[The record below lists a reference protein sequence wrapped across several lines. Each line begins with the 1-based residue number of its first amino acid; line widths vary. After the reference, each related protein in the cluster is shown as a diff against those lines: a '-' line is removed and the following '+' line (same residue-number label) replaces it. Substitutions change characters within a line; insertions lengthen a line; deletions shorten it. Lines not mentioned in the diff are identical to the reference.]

1 MIQDIYPHKLI
12 NHYDPSKTAKPESF
26 VLNFAGA
33 RRDAV
38 LLRMLDT
45 TSFTFPTFQEVQAQ
59 GNIPVETSHLI
70 YLFTVD
76 EDDYFL
82 LPEVELSL
90 PGYTRA
96 TLHDLRES
104 LVGPKWRQFINS
116 TALQLSNWYHQN
128 RFCGSCGSRT
138 KLGKIE
144 RAIRCPECGR
154 IIYPRIV
161 PAVIVGITHGDEI
174 ILTKYARGFAHY
186 ALVAG
191 FTEIGETLEETV
203 QREVMEEVGLK
214 VKNIR
219 YYKSQPW
226 GIVDDILM
234 GFFCDVDGDPTI
246 TMDQSELK
254 LASWFKREEIV
265 LQPDDFSLTNEMMC
279 LFKNGKEPRA

>member
-104 LVGPKWRQFINS
+104 LAGPKWRQFINS

-161 PAVIVGITHGDEI
+161 PAVIVGITHEMRSSSRSMRAASR
-174 ILTKYARGFAHY
+174 TTRSSP
-186 ALVAG
+186 ALRRSG
-191 FTEIGETLEETV
+191 RPSRKPCSG
-203 QREVMEEVGLK
+203 R
-214 VKNIR
+214 
-219 YYKSQPW
+219 
-226 GIVDDILM
+226 
-234 GFFCDVDGDPTI
+234 
-246 TMDQSELK
+246 
-254 LASWFKREEIV
+254 
-265 LQPDDFSLTNEMMC
+265 
-279 LFKNGKEPRA
+279 

>member
-38 LLRMLDT
+38 LLHMVDAT
-45 TSFTFPTFQEVQAQ
+45 TFTFPTFQEVQES
-59 GNIPVETSHLI
+59 GSFPVEASHLI

-82 LPEVELSL
+82 LPEVELEL

-104 LVGPKWRQFINS
+104 LAGPKWRQFINS

-144 RAIRCPECGR
+144 RAIRCP
-154 IIYPRIV
+154 
-161 PAVIVGITHGDEI
+161 
-174 ILTKYARGFAHY
+174 
-186 ALVAG
+186 
-191 FTEIGETLEETV
+191 
-203 QREVMEEVGLK
+203 
-214 VKNIR
+214 
-219 YYKSQPW
+219 
-226 GIVDDILM
+226 
-234 GFFCDVDGDPTI
+234 
-246 TMDQSELK
+246 
-254 LASWFKREEIV
+254 
-265 LQPDDFSLTNEMMC
+265 
-279 LFKNGKEPRA
+279 